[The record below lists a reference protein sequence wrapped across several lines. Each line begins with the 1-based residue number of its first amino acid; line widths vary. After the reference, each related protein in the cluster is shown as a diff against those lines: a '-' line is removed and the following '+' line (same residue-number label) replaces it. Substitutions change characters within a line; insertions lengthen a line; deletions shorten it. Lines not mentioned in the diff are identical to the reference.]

1 MAATVFYLDE
11 LPAQGQVALLDGPEG
26 RHAATVRRF
35 AAGDRLLLA
44 DTRGGVAECTVLR
57 AGKDFLELT
66 VDARADVPAP
76 SPAVT
81 VVQGLPKSERSEL
94 AVDLATEA
102 GADRIVPWQAARCVS
117 KWRSGGAGKSGMDK
131 SDKALAK
138 WRATARSAAKQA
150 RRAQVP
156 PVDELHTT
164 AMLVQRV
171 RAAVE
176 AGTLVL
182 ILHESATGTLP
193 RAEVA
198 AAAELMLIVGPEG
211 GVDEAEIEALTAAG
225 ARAVLLGPE
234 VLRTSAAAAVALGA
248 IGVLT
253 SRWDAGPLELG
264 R

>member
-11 LPAQGQVALLDGPEG
+11 LPAAGQVAVLDGAEG

-44 DTRGGVAECTVLR
+44 DTRGGVAECTVLA
-57 AGKDFLELT
+57 AGRDRLELR
-66 VDARADVPAP
+66 VDARADVQASNPV
-76 SPAVT
+76 VT
-81 VVQGLPKSERSEL
+81 VVQALPKSERAEL

-117 KWRSGGAGKSGMDK
+117 KWRSGSADK
-131 SDKALAK
+131 SVKSLAK
-138 WRATARSAAKQA
+138 WRSTAREAAKQS
-150 RRAQVP
+150 RRAHVP

-164 AMLVQRV
+164 PMLVQRV
-171 RAAVE
+171 LEASAAG
-176 AGTLVL
+176 ALVL
-182 ILHESATGTLP
+182 ILHESAIGTVP

-198 AAAELMLIVGPEG
+198 AATELLLIVGPEG
-211 GVDEAEIEALTAAG
+211 GVDDAEVEALTAAG
-225 ARAVLLGPE
+225 ARAVRLGPE

>member
-11 LPAQGQVALLDGPEG
+11 LPAQGQIALLDGTEG

-35 AAGDRLLLA
+35 SAGDRLLLA
-44 DTRGGVAECTVLR
+44 DTRGGVAECTVR
-57 AGKDFLELT
+57 SAGKDFLELT

-76 SPAVT
+76 SPQVT
-81 VVQGLPKSERSEL
+81 VVQALPKSERSEL

-102 GADRIVPWQAARCVS
+102 GADRIVPWQALRCVS
-117 KWRSGGAGKSGMDK
+117 KWRSGSTDK

-150 RRAQVP
+150 RRAHVP
-156 PVDELHTT
+156 PVEELHTT

-171 RAAVE
+171 RAATE
-176 AGTLVL
+176 AGALVL
-182 ILHESATGTLP
+182 ILHESAVGTLP

-198 AAAELMLIVGPEG
+198 AATELMLIVGPEG
-211 GVDEAEIEALTAAG
+211 GVDEQEIEALTAAG

-253 SRWDAGPLELG
+253 TRWDAGPLELG

>member
-11 LPAQGQVALLDGPEG
+11 LPDAGQVAVLDGPEG

-44 DTRGGVAECTVLR
+44 DTRGGVAECTVLQ
-57 AGKDFLELT
+57 AGKGSLELM
-66 VDARADVPAP
+66 VDARRASEPVRPL
-76 SPAVT
+76 VT
-81 VVQGLPKSERSEL
+81 VVQALPKSERSEL

-117 KWRSGGAGKSGMDK
+117 KWRSGGTDK
-131 SDKALAK
+131 SEKALAK
-138 WRATARSAAKQA
+138 WRATARETAKQS
-150 RRAQVP
+150 RRAHVP
-156 PVDELHTT
+156 EVDELHTT
-164 AMLVQRV
+164 AMLAQRV
-171 RAAVE
+171 REASAAG
-176 AGTLVL
+176 ALVL
-182 ILHESATGTLP
+182 ILHESAVGTLP

-198 AAAELMLIVGPEG
+198 AAGELLLIVGPEG
-211 GVDEAEIEALTAAG
+211 GVDDAEIEALTAAG
-225 ARAVLLGPE
+225 ARAVRLGPE

-253 SRWDAGPLELG
+253 TRWDAGPLELSDEILG